1 MTVTAAQGFRAAGV
15 AAGLKSTGAPDVA
28 LVVNDGPSSAAA
40 AVFTSNRCRA
50 NPVLW
55 SAEAIKTGSAR
66 AVVLNS
72 GGANCYTGAEGFQ
85 LTHATAEL
93 VGELLSG
100 PGGGS
105 GPRAENQVGAIDVQV
120 CSTGLIG
127 LLNDRDDLLAGVRAA
142 HAELSDDGG
151 AAAAAA
157 IMTTDTVPKQSVAEG
172 TDAAGRAFT
181 VGGMAKGAGMLAPA
195 LATMLVVVTTDADVD
210 AATLDAALRRATSVT
225 FDRLD
230 SDGCQSTNDTVL
242 LMASGASG
250 ATPSVDELAEHL
262 TTVCHD
268 LALQLLADA
277 EGADHEI
284 SIEVRGAASEDD
296 AVEVARSVARSN
308 LFKAAVFG
316 KDPNWGRVLASVG
329 TTSATFDP
337 ADLDVALNGV
347 WVCRDSGPGEPATS
361 VSLEDRAVT
370 VTIDLKSGPETAT
383 VWTNDL
389 THAYVHENSAY
400 SS

>member
-1 MTVTAAQGFRAAGV
+1 MSVTAAQGFRAAGV
-15 AAGLKSTGAPDVA
+15 AAGLKSSGDPDVA

-40 AVFTSNRCRA
+40 AVFTSNRCKA

-55 SAEAIKTGSAR
+55 SEQAIRTGSAR

-72 GGANCYTGAEGFQ
+72 GGANCYTGAAGFQ
-85 LTHATAEL
+85 LTHAAAEL
-93 VGELLSG
+93 AGELL
-100 PGGGS
+100 
-105 GPRAENQVGAIDVQV
+105 AISPVDVQV

-142 HAELSDDGG
+142 HAGLDAEGG
-151 AAAAAA
+151 PAAATA
-157 IMTTDTVPKQSVAEG
+157 IMTTDSVSKQAVAHG
-172 TDAAGRAFT
+172 GSDGATYT

-195 LATMLVVVTTDADVD
+195 LATMLVVLTTAAAVA
-210 AATLDAALRRATSVT
+210 AATLDQALRSATRVS

-230 SDGCQSTNDTVL
+230 SDGCQSPNDTVPL
-242 LMASGASG
+242 LASGASG
-250 ATPSVDELAEHL
+250 VTPTLEDL
-262 TTVCHD
+262 TEQVSAVCRD

-284 SIEVRGAASEDD
+284 TIDVLHAASEAD
-296 AVEVARSVARSN
+296 AVEVGRSVARSN

-329 TTSATFDP
+329 TTGADFDP

-361 VSLEDRAVT
+361 VSLEERAVT
-370 VTIDLKSGPETAT
+370 VTIDLKTGSSSAT

-400 SS
+400 ST